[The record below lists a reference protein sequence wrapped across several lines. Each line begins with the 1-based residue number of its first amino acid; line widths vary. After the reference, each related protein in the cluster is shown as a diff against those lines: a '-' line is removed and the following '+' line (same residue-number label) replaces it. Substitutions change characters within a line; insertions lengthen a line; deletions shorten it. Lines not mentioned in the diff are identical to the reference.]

1 MEPNNPSTMP
11 PVTPNTPAPQGPPAP
26 QALLTPQPPAP
37 QPSTVPIAPRADNQQ
52 KDLIRTI
59 VIIGL
64 ALVSATFIAL
74 FIWMYIQWNEA
85 NTAVEAKIKVE
96 FEEAVSANTAE
107 LENDFANREK
117 QPYKTFGGPS
127 DYGSLSFE
135 YPKTWSVY
143 IAADVTDG
151 KNYEAYF
158 NPNIIKP
165 ISDDTIDALRLKIT
179 NESTDSILEDYNGEV
194 EDGNLT
200 VETRQIN
207 GDPVTIFTGQ
217 ITDEFQGKV
226 AVFKIRDKT
235 VIIQTDATIF
245 FDEFAHVLDT
255 INYNK

>member
-1 MEPNNPSTMP
+1 MEPNTPSTMP
-11 PVTPNTPAPQGPPAP
+11 PVMPGAQGQISPQAP
-26 QALLTPQPPAP
+26 QAPQPMP
-37 QPSTVPIAPRADNQQ
+37 QPSNAPISPRADSQQ

-64 ALVSATFIAL
+64 ALVAATFIAL
-74 FIWMYIQWNEA
+74 FIWMFVQWNEA
-85 NTAVEAKIKVE
+85 NTAVEAKIKAKV
-96 FEEAVSANTAE
+96 EEAVAANTAE

-117 QPYKTFGGPS
+117 QPYKTFGGPI
-127 DYGSLSFE
+127 DYGGLSFE

-143 IAADVTDG
+143 EYADTTNGDS
-151 KNYEAYF
+151 YEAYF
-158 NPNIIKP
+158 NPDVVAP
-165 ISDDTIDALRLKIT
+165 ISDDNIDALRLKIV
-179 NESTDSILEDYNGEV
+179 NESTDEILEDYNEKV
-194 EDGNLT
+194 EDGDIT

>member
-1 MEPNNPSTMP
+1 MP
-11 PVTPNTPAPQGPPAP
+11 PMMPNQPPAQP
-26 QALLTPQPPAP
+26 ILPTPGQPMPSQPMPAP
-37 QPSTVPIAPRADNQQ
+37 QPNTPIAPRADHQQ

-64 ALVSATFIAL
+64 SLISATFIAL
-74 FIWMYIQWNEA
+74 FVWAFIQWNEA
-85 NTAVEAKIKVE
+85 NTAVQAKTKVAV
-96 FEEAVSANTAE
+96 EEAVAENTAE

-117 QPYKTFGGPS
+117 QPYKTFGGPT

-143 IAADVTDG
+143 IAADITSG
-151 KNYEAYF
+151 KSFEAYF
-158 NPNIIKP
+158 NPDVIQP
-165 ISDDTIDALRLKIT
+165 ISDETIDALRLKIV
-179 NESTDSILEDYNGEV
+179 NESTDEILEDYNDEV
-194 EDGNLT
+194 EDGNIT
-200 VETRQIN
+200 AETRQIN

-226 AVFKIRDKT
+226 AVFKLRDKT

-245 FDEFAHVLDT
+245 FDEFEHVLST

>member
-1 MEPNNPSTMP
+1 M
-11 PVTPNTPAPQGPPAP
+11 PNTQGQVPPQAP
-26 QALLTPQPPAP
+26 QAPQAP
-37 QPSTVPIAPRADNQQ
+37 QPLPQPGNAPISPRADGQQ

-64 ALVSATFIAL
+64 SLIAATFIAL

-85 NTAVEAKIKVE
+85 NTAVEAKIKTKV
-96 FEEAVSANTAE
+96 EEAVAANTAE

-127 DYGSLSFE
+127 DYGGLSFE

-143 IAADVTDG
+143 EQADATSGGD
-151 KNYEAYF
+151 YEAYF
-158 NPNIIKP
+158 NPDVVAP
-165 ISDDTIDALRLKIT
+165 ISDDTIDALRLKIV
-179 NESTDSILEDYNGEV
+179 NESTDEVLEDYNEEV
-194 EDGNLT
+194 EDGNIT
-200 VETRQIN
+200 AETRQIN
-207 GDPVTIFTGQ
+207 GDPVTIFTGK

-226 AVFKIRDKT
+226 AVLKIRDKT

-255 INYNK
+255 IKYNK